1 MAPGNGRK
9 ERPGR
14 GEENHPDA
22 TRDARARWT
31 EGARARMIGRASA
44 QCGRCGGRHLNNQ
57 LGGGVDPADSRPWV
71 TRRFDQE
78 SGWRIVC
85 RIEQPEG

>member
-1 MAPGNGRK
+1 MAPKNKRK

-31 EGARARMIGRASA
+31 KGMRARTIGRLSA
-44 QCGRCGGRHLNNQ
+44 QCGVARGHRDNQ
-57 LGGGVDPADSRPWV
+57 LDGWVGPADSRPWV
-71 TRRFDQE
+71 YP
-78 SGWRIVC
+78 SG
-85 RIEQPEG
+85 